1 MILFFG
7 ASFLLSLITGVLMTL
22 IFFPSGNLKTAGILL
37 RLFIGGGL
45 GIGVTSCS
53 YFICLLAG
61 LARYAPV
68 IDLGVCLVFGLIWL
82 MRRRKR
88 GLGKQ
93 AVIPGEKGTGS
104 FLENSIVVI
113 FAVELVAFAISFAAA
128 FLKEPHGRWDAW
140 LIWNMHARFLFR
152 GGELWREAFAS
163 GLDWSHWDYPLLL
176 PLSIARGWTYT
187 GGEGILFPAA
197 MGFVFTLLILGL
209 IVAALSLLR
218 GRTQGCLAAMILMG
232 TPFFIAM
239 GASQFAD
246 IPFAFFVLA
255 TFVMLFLTEQSPENH
270 AGPLILAGLAAGLSA
285 WTKNEGLLFALI
297 VTVSLAGMAAYAGGW
312 RRSFKRTGWFLAG
325 ALPILL
331 IVLYF
336 KTRLSPTNDLVAGFS
351 FAAASAKLLDWGR
364 YAEIARAFFITGIAF
379 TQGVIDVRVG
389 MRLNPGAVSILL
401 LVVTLLVT
409 GIRIDQ
415 KERGCF
421 IQAAA
426 VLVLT
431 LTGYFFVYVMTP
443 LDLNYHLMTSLNR
456 LFLQLWPSV
465 VFLVFMAA
473 AIPGVASPAGGKP
486 KAASL
491 KAKQAPV
498 KGKTGRKSKELK

>member
-1 MILFFG
+1 MIIFFG
-7 ASFLLSLITGVLMTL
+7 ASLLLSLITGVLMTL
-22 IFFPSGNLKTAGILL
+22 IFFPSGNWKTAGIVL
-37 RLFIGGGL
+37 RLFAGGGL
-45 GIGVTSCS
+45 GIGVTSCT

-61 LARYAPV
+61 FTRYVAV
-68 IDLGVCLVFGLIWL
+68 IDLAVCLVFGSIWF

-88 GLGKQ
+88 EFGKQ
-93 AVIPGEKGTGS
+93 AVIPGKTGTGS
-104 FLENSIVVI
+104 LLENSIAVI
-113 FAVELVAFAISFAAA
+113 FAVELLAFAISFAVS

-152 GGELWREAFAS
+152 GGDLWREAFAS

-187 GGEGILFPAA
+187 GGEGILIPAA
-197 MGFVFTLLILGL
+197 MGFVFTFLILGL
-209 IVAALSLLR
+209 LLGALTLLR

-239 GASQFAD
+239 GVSQFAD

-255 TFVMLFLTEQSPENH
+255 TFVMLFLSARSPENR
-270 AGPLILAGLAAGLSA
+270 AGPLILAGIAAALSA

-297 VTVSLAGMAAYAGGW
+297 VTISLAGMAAHAGGW
-312 RRSFKRTGWFLAG
+312 RLAFKRTGRFLAG
-325 ALPILL
+325 ALPVLL
-331 IVLYF
+331 IVLTF
-336 KTRLSPTNDLVAGFS
+336 KVLLSPTNDIMAGVS
-351 FAAASAKLLDWGR
+351 LAAAAAKLLDWGR

-401 LVVTLLVT
+401 LVVTLLAT

-426 VLVLT
+426 ILVLT

-443 LDLNYHLMTSLNR
+443 LDLNWHLVTSLNR
-456 LFLQLWPSV
+456 LFLQLWPSA
-465 VFLVFMAA
+465 VFLAFMAA
-473 AIPGVASPAGGKP
+473 AIPGEISPAEGRP
-486 KAASL
+486 EAASL
-491 KAKQAPV
+491 KTKRAPA
-498 KGKTGRKSKELK
+498 KGKTTRKSKELK